1 MNICDRCELSKSRRF
16 NLNKINQNPSKSI
29 GDRLYIDSSWIN
41 VPSGGGNKYW
51 FLIVDELSGYCWE
64 RFGRHKYDIV
74 DEIIEVIFK
83 INNDGYKV
91 KTISLDNEFEQM
103 NLQG

>member
-1 MNICDRCELSKSRRF
+1 MNIYDICELSKSQSF
-16 NLNKINQNPSKSI
+16 NLNKINTKPSKYI
-29 GDRLYIDSSWIN
+29 GDRLYIESLWIN

-51 FLIVDELSGYCWE
+51 FLIVDEVSGYCWS
-64 RFGRHKYDIV
+64 RFGRNKYEIV

-91 KTISLDNEFEQM
+91 KK
-103 NLQG
+103 

>member
-1 MNICDRCELSKSRRF
+1 MNICEICELSKSRRL

-51 FLIVDELSGYCWE
+51 FLIVDELSGYCWA

-91 KTISLDNEFEQM
+91 KQ
-103 NLQG
+103 